1 VDGQTMT
8 SEVEQALLACLGA
21 HPKRLHISEIRT
33 KLRAQ
38 GVMASFE
45 AVESALRALAS
56 QGRVV
61 ADNPGWRAAGRV
73 HSSTAPPPTPVSDA
87 LGSSVV
93 PRSSPAATS
102 TSTTVTPS
110 VTASTAPDVSDS
122 EEEENSEPTT
132 LQVVGGRW
140 QCLRR
145 LLAYYQD
152 CLVMEDA
159 PELRGMID
167 SVHEQWLPVV
177 GHIPW
182 DALHPGRSGF
192 TIRLRSEQGV
202 FQANRARRGE
212 DMALYLGYPVK
223 VVKIKGRT
231 DEAFVV
237 PVFIQ
242 AVEADWQPD
251 AIGIT
256 PDGLPTINSAWA
268 GYAFKDHQE
277 RDGFLRMVGLGD
289 TTTAT
294 APPTLE
300 GLGGRMRTWFGDK
313 VLSPI
318 NPVHL
323 DHDEKYD
330 GAETGIYNRAVLM
343 LGPRLKYTKSLLRE
357 LREISGWSDED
368 IERSALRFIFPC
380 DADDTGAPWPW
391 RPHPPGLGPDRVA
404 MTNILFGA
412 QRDAVIQANS
422 RPVTVITGPPGTGK
436 SEVVRAILVNQLLR
450 DRPTLMASRN
460 HGAID
465 AVVPRLN
472 EMGCGEPVVI
482 RTSTPDLRSRNGW
495 KDQLRTLLS
504 RPQPSQSNQIETHI
518 ETVGRHAD
526 RLGAAA
532 EHHRVRSELEH
543 AYADAALRLE
553 NAEARVLPTALG
565 WRDHVTKWGPR
576 QTGALAEV
584 STLIGQPDPKP
595 IWLKRVLNWLLRR
608 RHISHQERL
617 EALRSHLPHM
627 DGELGACL
635 TNWQAIAA
643 VVAAAER
650 LRTLENQVAGLQPAE
665 SDADLRASID
675 QMRSHVQA
683 LVRMLA
689 GGAGGIL
696 LNQATRQRMR
706 NLWAGMQNFSG
717 RRFQA
722 ELRREFPTLLKSFP
736 LWCVTNLSVK
746 SGVPLISGVFDLVVV
761 DEASQCDIPSVI
773 PLLAR
778 ARRAVIVGDPM
789 QLTHITKLGPEQE
802 QLLLG
807 RHRLESFNVQRFSYI
822 VNSSYALAES
832 APGIDHP
839 VLLDVHLRCHAE
851 IAQFAGTTF
860 YRGGLRVGT
869 DHGALRVPPGARAG
883 IHWTDVV
890 SSIEVAHGSP
900 YAPDEITR
908 CMDILQDLQRVGY
921 TGTIGVVSP
930 FRSNATRINDAAE
943 SKFRHEALVKW
954 NFRSSTAHG
963 FQGDERDLMIYS
975 LCCGEGIRPT
985 SAGWLGSPEGMC
997 LMNVAI
1003 TRARAVL
1010 HIVGN
1015 RSWAEASGIPHLA
1028 SLARSCRARSEQI
1041 TPPGYESV
1049 WEERFDQ
1056 ALRAAGIVTVLQH
1069 PVAHRRLD
1077 LAILS
1082 PVKLDIEV
1090 DGESFH
1096 RSVGGR
1102 RKDDDHWRDIQM
1114 MALGWTVLRFWVYE
1128 LREDMPR
1135 CVARVR
1141 TAIDVGRLSDPVA

>member
-1 VDGQTMT
+1 MT
-8 SEVEQALLACLGA
+8 SEVEQAVIACLGA

-38 GVMASFE
+38 GVVASFE

-73 HSSTAPPPTPVSDA
+73 HSSTAPPPTPVNDA

-93 PRSSPAATS
+93 PQSSPAATS
-102 TSTTVTPS
+102 TSTTATPS
-110 VTASTAPDVSDS
+110 VTASTALDAADS
-122 EEEENSEPTT
+122 EGEENFELTAI
-132 LQVVGGRW
+132 QVVGGRW
-140 QCLRR
+140 QCLRQ

-152 CLVMEDA
+152 CLVTEDA

-182 DALHPGRSGF
+182 DALRPGRSGF

-268 GYAFKDHQE
+268 SYAFKDRQE

-289 TTTAT
+289 TKTPT

-300 GLGGRMRTWFGDK
+300 GLGARMRTWFGDK

-318 NPVHL
+318 DPGHL
-323 DHDEKYD
+323 DRDEKYD
-330 GAETGIYNRAVLM
+330 GVEMGIYNRAVLM

-368 IERSALRFIFPC
+368 LEHSALRFILPC
-380 DADDTGAPWPW
+380 DSDDTGAPWPW
-391 RPHPPGLGPDRVA
+391 RPHPTGLGPDRVA

-422 RPVTVITGPPGTGK
+422 QPITVITGPPGTGK
-436 SEVVRAILVNQLLR
+436 SEVVRAIMVNQLLR

-460 HGAID
+460 HGAIE

-472 EMGCGEPVVI
+472 EMGDGEPVVI

-504 RPQPSQSNQIETHI
+504 RPQPSHANQIETHI
-518 ETVGRHAD
+518 EAVVQHST

-532 EHHRVRSELEH
+532 DHFRVRSELERV
-543 AYADAALRLE
+543 YADAALRLE
-553 NAEARVLPTALG
+553 NAEARVSLTVTG
-565 WRDHVTKWGPR
+565 WRDHVATWGPH
-576 QTGALAEV
+576 QT
-584 STLIGQPDPKP
+584 
-595 IWLKRVLNWLLRR
+595 RVLNDVRALTGPTDQPPGWLRRLLDWLLRR
-608 RHISHQERL
+608 RRISRQERL
-617 EALRSHLPHM
+617 DVMLTQMPPV
-627 DGELGACL
+627 DGDIGVCVAH
-635 TNWQAIAA
+635 WQAIAA
-643 VVAAAER
+643 VTEATER
-650 LRTLENQVAGLQPAE
+650 LRILERQVAGLPPAE
-665 SDADLRASID
+665 SDAGLRTSVE
-675 QMRSHVQA
+675 QLQGHVQT

-696 LNQATRQRMR
+696 LDQTTRQRMR

-746 SGVPLISGVFDLVVV
+746 SGVPLIPGVFDLVVV

-807 RHRLESFNVQRFSYI
+807 RHGLGSFNVQRFSYM

-869 DHGALRVPPGARAG
+869 DHGGLRVPPGARAG

-890 SSIEVAHGSP
+890 SSIEVAHGST

-921 TGTIGVVSP
+921 TGTVGVVSP

-943 SKFRHEALVKW
+943 STFRHDVLEKW

-963 FQGDERDLMIYS
+963 FQGDERDMMIYS
-975 LCCGEGIRPT
+975 LCCGEGISPT
-985 SAGWLGSPEGMC
+985 SAGWLASPEGMC

-1028 SLARSCRARSEQI
+1028 SLARSSRARSELI
-1041 TPPGYESV
+1041 TPPSYESV

-1077 LAILS
+1077 LSILS
-1082 PVKLDIEV
+1082 PTKLDIEV
-1090 DGESFH
+1090 DGESSH
-1096 RSVGGR
+1096 RTAGGR
-1102 RKDDDHWRDIQM
+1102 RKDDDYWRDIQM
-1114 MALGWTVLRFWVYE
+1114 TALGWTVLRFWVYE
-1128 LREDMPR
+1128 LREDMTR

-1141 TAIDVGRLSDPVA
+1141 TAIEAGRPSDPGI